1 MAGIDHLIMVSCDE
15 DCLLLNVR
23 VFDAAGKLVGQD
35 TKPTRTE
42 SRYMVKE
49 VRLVPPA
56 NQTYRVETEIACR
69 RGSRGGCSFAIGVNT
84 K

>member
-1 MAGIDHLIMVSCDE
+1 
-15 DCLLLNVR
+15 
-23 VFDAAGKLVGQD
+23 
-35 TKPTRTE
+35 
-42 SRYMVKE
+42 MVKE

-69 RGSRGGCSFAIGVNT
+69 QGSRGGCSFAIGVNT